1 MQSSKK
7 FFNWAFNT
15 RAENVI
21 KLQKGEMTSPEKMF
35 LSFCSHEPAF
45 VSYGPSDF
53 YRRTNILRKRW
64 RFI

>member
-45 VSYGPSDF
+45 VSYGPAGLTH
-53 YRRTNILRKRW
+53 R
-64 RFI
+64 